1 MGFSSAIAEEKKA
14 EGNQQYSRKNYEEAV
29 KLYTEAIGN
38 VIVMFKTR
46 IQRKILGTFVWS
58 RDFESARLGFG
69 EKAVNG

>member
-1 MGFSSAIAEEKKA
+1 MAEEKKA

-38 VIVMFKTR
+38 VIVMSKAR

-58 RDFESARLGFG
+58 RDFESARLGLG
-69 EKAVNG
+69 EKTVNG

>member
-1 MGFSSAIAEEKKA
+1 MDFSLAIAEEKKA